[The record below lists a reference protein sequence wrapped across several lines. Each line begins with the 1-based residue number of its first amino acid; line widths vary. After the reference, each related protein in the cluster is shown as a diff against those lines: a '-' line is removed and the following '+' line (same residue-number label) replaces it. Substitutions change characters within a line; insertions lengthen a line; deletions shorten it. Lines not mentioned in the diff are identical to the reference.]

1 MNEADDRQTD
11 DGLRLY
17 ELYGKPFEAQH
28 WGEYVA
34 ITPDGRTVLAPTLLE
49 AMQSA
54 TTAFGP
60 GSYVFK
66 VGERAVG
73 KWRGMSG

>member
-1 MNEADDRQTD
+1 MNAADHRQTD

-28 WGEYVA
+28 WGEYVT

-49 AMQSA
+49 VVQQAASA
-54 TTAFGP
+54 LGADNH
-60 GSYVFK
+60 VFK
-66 VGERAVG
+66 VGERTVG
-73 KWRGMSG
+73 KWR

>member
-1 MNEADDRQTD
+1 MNEADQRQAD

-34 ITPDGRTVLAPTLLE
+34 ITPDGRTILAPTLLE
-49 AMQSA
+49 AVQQAASLL
-54 TTAFGP
+54 
-60 GSYVFK
+60 GSDNHVFK
-66 VGERAVG
+66 VGERTVG
-73 KWRGMSG
+73 KWR

>member
-1 MNEADDRQTD
+1 MNAADHRQTD

-49 AMQSA
+49 VMQQSVA
-54 TTAFGP
+54 AFGL

-66 VGERAVG
+66 VGERTVG
-73 KWRGMSG
+73 RWR

>member
-1 MNEADDRQTD
+1 MNEADRRQTD

-17 ELYGKPFEAQH
+17 DLYGKPFEAQH

-49 AMQSA
+49 VMQKSVA
-54 TTAFGP
+54 AFGP

-73 KWRGMSG
+73 KWR